1 MIDLAGR
8 VHLDDFTAE
17 LELSAEPGEV
27 VGLVGENGSGK
38 TTLLRVLAGLTPL
51 DEGRL
56 VVDGVVLDD
65 PTEGTFVDPDERPV
79 GIVLQRPTLFPHLDL
94 RDNVAFGPRRRGV
107 GKDDA
112 RAAAATWLERLG
124 VADVAR
130 SRPRQVSGGQAQRAS
145 IARALV
151 RDPDIL
157 LLDEPLAALDQ
168 DGRTMVRRLLRT
180 EERRPDR
187 TTVLVSHDPVDA
199 LAFTDRLVVLEDGRV
214 SQVGTPAELTRR
226 PRSAFVAGLVG
237 LNLLQGRASDTTIRL
252 AGGAE
257 LVTATPAAGD
267 VLVTVA
273 PHAIALYRA
282 RPDGS
287 PRNTWSA
294 SVDDLEAVGDRVRVA
309 LAGPVPLV
317 AEITPAAVA
326 DLGLAPGDTVWA
338 TVKATELEVY
348 EA

>member
-1 MIDLAGR
+1 VIDLAGR
-8 VHLDDFTAE
+8 VRLGDFTAE
-17 LELSAEPGEV
+17 WELTADPGEV
-27 VGLVGENGSGK
+27 VGIVGENGSGK

-56 VVDGVVLDD
+56 VVGGVVLDD
-65 PTEGTFVDPDERPV
+65 PSDGAFVDPDERPV

-94 RDNVAFGPRRRGV
+94 RDNVAFGLRRRGV

-237 LNLLQGRASDTTIRL
+237 LNLLQGRASNTTITL
-252 AGGAE
+252 AGGAD

-326 DLGLAPGDTVWA
+326 DLGLTPGDTVWA